1 MANPQRDSSIPR
13 YGLLNG
19 NKDLTHDVV
28 GGDNKIYPAVK
39 GCDLVGGV
47 GSPNGMNT
55 IKAVVGQ

>member
-1 MANPQRDSSIPR
+1 
-13 YGLLNG
+13 
-19 NKDLTHDVV
+19 VV

-39 GCDLVGGV
+39 GYDLVGGV